1 MKIAVLGGGAMGAL
15 YGGYLSRKND
25 VTIVDVNTAL
35 IEKVKADGLKIAE
48 PDGSSAVYHPA
59 ITNDTKGMQPVDLV
73 IVFVKAMFSES
84 ALENNRAL
92 IGPDT
97 YLMTLQNGSGHED
110 VLKRFADDAHVVIGT
125 TQHNSAVSERTN
137 GELTIDVYAN
147 AQLGAE
153 EDVIEQMRMGAN
165 IGHNTDFA
173 RLGNYVPEV
182 AVFNGPYM
190 LESLD
195 DVKKAQQLDCVKEW
209 EKRLEEEFG
218 LKVLSFAY
226 VQGYRNVISN
236 KAVTKPEDLSGMK
249 IRTAGAPIWQESIRA
264 IGATP
269 VSLAR
274 SEIYSAAQT
283 KAIDGIE
290 DVYTAYANAQ
300 LNEVLKVVSETHH
313 IYLVNVSV
321 CSADW
326 FNSLPEEYQQIL
338 VEEADKAGYAV
349 SESIQENA
357 DQVKQEM
364 IDAGVT
370 IVPYEDIDIEAFK
383 AAGEK
388 AYEVM
393 GITEAKKAVYEGL
406 GK

>member
-1 MKIAVLGGGAMGAL
+1 MKKMLIGAL
-15 YGGYLSRKND
+15 TLSLA
-25 VTIVDVNTAL
+25 VAASAGAL
-35 IEKVKADGLKIAE
+35 AEKYNL
-48 PDGSSAVYHPA
+48 
-59 ITNDTKGMQPVDLV
+59 
-73 IVFVKAMFSES
+73 MFSHT
-84 ALENNRAL
+84 LTENDPYHQAFV
-92 IGPDT
+92 
-97 YLMTLQNGSGHED
+97 QW
-110 VLKRFADDAHVVIGT
+110 AD
-125 TQHNSAVSERTN
+125 AVSERTN

-153 EDVIEQMRMGAN
+153 EDVIEQMRM
-165 IGHNTDFA
+165 
-173 RLGNYVPEV
+173 GNYVPEV

-236 KAVTKPEDLSGMK
+236 KAVTKPEDLAGMK

-264 IGATP
+264 IGETP

-357 DQVKQEM
+357 DQVKQEL

-370 IVPYEDIDIEAFK
+370 VVPYEDIDIEAFK

>member
-1 MKIAVLGGGAMGAL
+1 MYGLERLTYLCLKDDTHTDFHTAFATEELRATPPTVLCSVSLSITVYTKTRNPAALVFIPICAGRRAGMRISMKKMLIGAFALSLAVTASAGAL
-15 YGGYLSRKND
+15 
-25 VTIVDVNTAL
+25 A
-35 IEKVKADGLKIAE
+35 EKYNL
-48 PDGSSAVYHPA
+48 
-59 ITNDTKGMQPVDLV
+59 
-73 IVFVKAMFSES
+73 MFSHT
-84 ALENNRAL
+84 LTENDPYHQAFV
-92 IGPDT
+92 
-97 YLMTLQNGSGHED
+97 QW
-110 VLKRFADDAHVVIGT
+110 AD
-125 TQHNSAVSERTN
+125 AVSERTN

-190 LESLD
+190 LESMD

-236 KAVTKPEDLSGMK
+236 KPVTKPEDLSGMK

-290 DVYTAYANAQ
+290 DVYTAYASAQ

-357 DQVKQEM
+357 DQVKQEL

>member
-1 MKIAVLGGGAMGAL
+1 MEYGLIGGRLGHSYSKPIHEAL
-15 YGGYLSRKND
+15 AGYDYRLCPLPTPEEAHAFMRARDFKAIN
-25 VTIVDVNTAL
+25 VTIPYKELVMPYCDVIDDAARAIGSVNT
-35 IEKVKADGLKIAE
+35 
-48 PDGSSAVYHPA
+48 
-59 ITNDTKGMQPVDLV
+59 
-73 IVFVKAMFSES
+73 IVNKNGR
-84 ALENNRAL
+84 LE
-92 IGPDT
+92 
-97 YLMTLQNGSGHED
+97 
-110 VLKRFADDAHVVIGT
+110 
-125 TQHNSAVSERTN
+125 
-137 GELTIDVYAN
+137 
-147 AQLGAE
+147 
-153 EDVIEQMRMGAN
+153 
-165 IGHNTDFA
+165 GHNTDFA

>member
-1 MKIAVLGGGAMGAL
+1 MKKMLIGALTLSLAVAASAGAMAGKYNL
-15 YGGYLSRKND
+15 
-25 VTIVDVNTAL
+25 
-35 IEKVKADGLKIAE
+35 
-48 PDGSSAVYHPA
+48 
-59 ITNDTKGMQPVDLV
+59 
-73 IVFVKAMFSES
+73 MFSHT
-84 ALENNRAL
+84 LTENDPYHQAFV
-92 IGPDT
+92 
-97 YLMTLQNGSGHED
+97 QW
-110 VLKRFADDAHVVIGT
+110 AD
-125 TQHNSAVSERTN
+125 AVSERTN

-190 LESLD
+190 LESMD

-218 LKVLSFAY
+218 LKVISFAY

-236 KAVTKPEDLSGMK
+236 KAVTKPEDLSGLK

-326 FNSLPEEYQQIL
+326 FNSLPTEYQEIL
-338 VEEADKAGYAV
+338 MEEAKNAREVDLEENDENKYLDLLKEAGMEVNEVDKAAFQAKMDGVWADYA
-349 SESIQENA
+349 SQYA
-357 DQVKQEM
+357 DGQSW
-364 IDAGVT
+364 IDLAT
-370 IVPYEDIDIEAFK
+370 SFNK
-383 AAGEK
+383 
-388 AYEVM
+388 
-393 GITEAKKAVYEGL
+393 
-406 GK
+406 

>member
-1 MKIAVLGGGAMGAL
+1 MKKMLIGAL
-15 YGGYLSRKND
+15 ALSLA
-25 VTIVDVNTAL
+25 IAASAGAL
-35 IEKVKADGLKIAE
+35 AEKYNL
-48 PDGSSAVYHPA
+48 
-59 ITNDTKGMQPVDLV
+59 
-73 IVFVKAMFSES
+73 MFSHT
-84 ALENNRAL
+84 LTENDPYHQAFV
-92 IGPDT
+92 
-97 YLMTLQNGSGHED
+97 QW
-110 VLKRFADDAHVVIGT
+110 AD
-125 TQHNSAVSERTN
+125 AVSERTN

>member
-1 MKIAVLGGGAMGAL
+1 MKKMLIGAL
-15 YGGYLSRKND
+15 TLSLA
-25 VTIVDVNTAL
+25 VAASAGAL
-35 IEKVKADGLKIAE
+35 AEKYNL
-48 PDGSSAVYHPA
+48 
-59 ITNDTKGMQPVDLV
+59 
-73 IVFVKAMFSES
+73 MFSHT
-84 ALENNRAL
+84 LTENDPYHQAFV
-92 IGPDT
+92 
-97 YLMTLQNGSGHED
+97 QW
-110 VLKRFADDAHVVIGT
+110 AD
-125 TQHNSAVSERTN
+125 AVSERTN

-326 FNSLPEEYQQIL
+326 FNSLPTEYQEIL
-338 VEEADKAGYAV
+338 MEEAKNAREIDLEENDENKYLDLLKEAGMEVNEVDKAAFQAKMDGVWADYSSQYADGQ
-349 SESIQENA
+349 SW
-357 DQVKQEM
+357 
-364 IDAGVT
+364 IDLAT
-370 IVPYEDIDIEAFK
+370 SFNK
-383 AAGEK
+383 
-388 AYEVM
+388 
-393 GITEAKKAVYEGL
+393 
-406 GK
+406 